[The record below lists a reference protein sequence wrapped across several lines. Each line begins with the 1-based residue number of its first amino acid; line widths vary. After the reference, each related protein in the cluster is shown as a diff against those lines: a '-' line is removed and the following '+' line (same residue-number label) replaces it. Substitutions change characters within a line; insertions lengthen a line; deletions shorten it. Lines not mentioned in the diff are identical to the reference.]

1 MKKIEII
8 YCSLWNYKP
17 EAVSLAADLKKRR
30 VKYPI
35 KLVAGEKG
43 IFDVTMDGEL
53 IYSKASSEDFPS
65 ASETTE
71 IANMIN
77 SWQTKNS
84 QRNRG
89 ENPQPLC
96 FVKPML
102 TSLNSAAFSSG
113 LPSLRKWFAP
123 VSTDAK
129 YFGKFGPRRI
139 GWIWICAWYAGW
151 GVSHG
156 DWWTSSI

>member
-1 MKKIEII
+1 M
-8 YCSLWNYKP
+8 
-17 EAVSLAADLKKRR
+17 KKRR

-77 SWQTKNS
+77 S
-84 QRNRG
+84 
-89 ENPQPLC
+89 
-96 FVKPML
+96 
-102 TSLNSAAFSSG
+102 
-113 LPSLRKWFAP
+113 
-123 VSTDAK
+123 
-129 YFGKFGPRRI
+129 
-139 GWIWICAWYAGW
+139 
-151 GVSHG
+151 
-156 DWWTSSI
+156 